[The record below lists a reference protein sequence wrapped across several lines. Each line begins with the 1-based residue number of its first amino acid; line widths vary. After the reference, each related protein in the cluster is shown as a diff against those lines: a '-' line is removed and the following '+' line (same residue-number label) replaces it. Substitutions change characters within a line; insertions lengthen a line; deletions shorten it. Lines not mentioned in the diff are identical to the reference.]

1 MICHIRD
8 PMPRFVTFGR
18 VLAVDGFSS
27 CWTPFAFMTGC
38 VSLDAYG
45 LNGEPGP
52 TIHLHIAS
60 HDSGIV
66 MGDLEMSR
74 EDEKSEIAVQLLLYN
89 CNQRP

>member
-27 CWTPFAFMTGC
+27 CWTSFAVMTGC
-38 VSLDAYG
+38 VGLDAYG
-45 LNGEPGP
+45 LTSEPGL
-52 TIHLHIAS
+52 TIYLHIAS
-60 HDSGIV
+60 HGSGIV
-66 MGDLEMSR
+66 TRDLEMSR
-74 EDEKSEIAVQLLLYN
+74 EDEKSEIAVQPLLYN